1 MDEGSSS
8 SDLYSSQLQRWSGLD
23 QICVRNLDKFMFNLI
38 LKIDVSMKIMISYM
52 RLSKEY
58 TIKVIMNINLV
69 LNSKA

>member
-38 LKIDVSMKIMISYM
+38 LKIDVSKKIMISYM

-69 LNSKA
+69 LNSNA